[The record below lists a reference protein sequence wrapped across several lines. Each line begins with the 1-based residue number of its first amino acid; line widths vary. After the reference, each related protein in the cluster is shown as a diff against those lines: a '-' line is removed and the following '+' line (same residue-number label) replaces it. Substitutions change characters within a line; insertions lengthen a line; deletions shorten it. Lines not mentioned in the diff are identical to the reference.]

1 MIQKIIDNK
10 NTVLL
15 FLIIL
20 LVVIP
25 IMTVMSFIFQPS
37 TELWGHLS
45 ENLLIDYLLNTG
57 MIVISVALLTIVIG
71 VSCAWLVTNFTF
83 PGVNVFKWLLV
94 MPIAIPTYVSAYIYA
109 GLFEPSGMIFDSVE
123 NYLGLGKELYDLIE
137 LRNVYGVIFILSV
150 CLYPYVYLL
159 SYSSFKEQSY
169 CALEVGKSLGLSD
182 KELFSRVSIPLA
194 RPGIIAGVS
203 LVVMETLAEFG
214 TMDYY
219 DVRTFTT
226 GIYRTWF
233 AFGDETSA
241 LHLASILLTFVFI
254 IIIIEKFSRG
264 KSQYVNTSQK
274 SKKIKARDL
283 NGIYG
288 VYACLWCLLFT
299 LLGFILPVIQLL
311 FWLSETYSYIFEDYY
326 IQIIKNTVTIATI
339 ASVIIVL
346 ISIYS
351 SYINRST
358 DNLYIKS
365 SLKIFTLG
373 YSIPGVV
380 IAVGIII
387 PLAMV
392 DSFQARIFGSPLYYL
407 SGSFFALVLCY
418 LVRFSTI
425 SYNATE
431 SGLGKIKKNIDLT
444 VQSFGLSDFAI
455 LKKVHMPIM
464 KTTLITS
471 FILVFVDIVKEL
483 PATLIL
489 RPFNFDTL
497 AINIYELAS
506 SEQLSY
512 IASPS
517 LILIIISLIP
527 VILLIRKNINF
538 DDKDEI
544 RN

>member
-1 MIQKIIDNK
+1 MIQKLIDNK

-15 FLIIL
+15 FVIIL
-20 LVVIP
+20 LVIIP

-45 ENLLIDYLLNTG
+45 DNLLIDYLLNTG
-57 MIVISVALLTIVIG
+57 MIVISVALLTIIIG

-137 LRNVYGVIFILSV
+137 LRNIYGVIFILSI

-169 CALEVGKSLGLSD
+169 CAIEVGKSLGLSD

-219 DVRTFTT
+219 GVRTFTT

-254 IIIIEKFSRG
+254 IIIVEKFSRG

-326 IQIIKNTVTIATI
+326 IQVIKNTVSIATI
-339 ASVIIVL
+339 ASIIIVL

-351 SYINRST
+351 SYINRAT

-387 PLAMV
+387 PLTMV
-392 DSFQARIFGSPLYYL
+392 DNFQARIFGSPLYYL

-444 VQSFGLSDFAI
+444 VQSFGLSDFSI

-538 DDKDEI
+538 DDKNEI

>member
-1 MIQKIIDNK
+1 MIQKLIDNK
-10 NTVLL
+10 HTVLL
-15 FLIIL
+15 FLVIL

-37 TELWGHLS
+37 TELWGHLTD
-45 ENLLIDYLLNTG
+45 NLLIDYLLNTG

-83 PGVNVFKWLLV
+83 PGINVFKWLLV

-123 NYLGLGKELYDLIE
+123 NYLGLGKELYDAIE
-137 LRNVYGVIFILSV
+137 LRNIYGVIFILSI

-159 SYSSFKEQSY
+159 AYSSFKEQSY

-182 KELFSRVSIPLA
+182 RELFSRVSIPLA

-203 LVVMETLAEFG
+203 LVMMETLAEFG

-219 DVRTFTT
+219 GVRTFTT

-233 AFGDETSA
+233 ALGDETSA

-254 IIIIEKFSRG
+254 IIIIEKYSRG

-288 VYACLWCLLFT
+288 IYACLWCLLFT

-326 IQIIKNTVTIATI
+326 IQVIKNTVSIATI
-339 ASVIIVL
+339 ASIIIVL

-351 SYINRST
+351 SYINRAT

-387 PLAMV
+387 PLTMV
-392 DSFQARIFGSPLYYL
+392 DNFQARIFGSPLYYL

-444 VQSFGLSDFAI
+444 VQSFGLSNFSI

-538 DDKDEI
+538 GDKNEI

>member
-1 MIQKIIDNK
+1 MIQKLIDNK

-83 PGVNVFKWLLV
+83 PGVNIFKWLLV

-137 LRNVYGVIFILSV
+137 LRNIYGVIFILSI

-203 LVVMETLAEFG
+203 LVVMESLAEFG

-219 DVRTFTT
+219 GVRTFTT

-288 VYACLWCLLFT
+288 IYACLWCLLFT

-326 IQIIKNTVTIATI
+326 IQVIKNTVSIATI
-339 ASVIIVL
+339 ASIIIVL

-351 SYINRST
+351 SYINRAT

-387 PLAMV
+387 PLTMV
-392 DSFQARIFGSPLYYL
+392 DNFQARIFGSPLYYL

-444 VQSFGLSDFAI
+444 VQSFGLSNFSI

-517 LILIIISLIP
+517 LILILISLIP

-538 DDKDEI
+538 GDKNEI

>member
-1 MIQKIIDNK
+1 MIQKLIDNK

-15 FLIIL
+15 FVIIL
-20 LVVIP
+20 LVIIP

-45 ENLLIDYLLNTG
+45 DNLLIDYLLNTG
-57 MIVISVALLTIVIG
+57 MIVISVALLTIIIG
-71 VSCAWLVTNFTF
+71 VSCAWLVTNFSF

-169 CALEVGKSLGLSD
+169 CAIEVGKSLGLSD

-219 DVRTFTT
+219 GVRTFTT

-254 IIIIEKFSRG
+254 IIIVEKFSRG

-326 IQIIKNTVTIATI
+326 IQVIKNTVSIATI
-339 ASVIIVL
+339 ASIIIVL

-387 PLAMV
+387 PLTMV
-392 DSFQARIFGSPLYYL
+392 DNLQARIFGSPLYYL

-444 VQSFGLSDFAI
+444 VQSFGLSDFSI

-538 DDKDEI
+538 DDKNEI

>member
-1 MIQKIIDNK
+1 MIQKLIDNK

-15 FLIIL
+15 FVIIL
-20 LVVIP
+20 LVIIP

-169 CALEVGKSLGLSD
+169 CAIEVGKSLGLSD

-219 DVRTFTT
+219 GVRTFTT

-254 IIIIEKFSRG
+254 IIIVEKFSRG

-326 IQIIKNTVTIATI
+326 IQVIKNTVSIATI
-339 ASVIIVL
+339 ASIIIVL

-351 SYINRST
+351 SYINRAT

-387 PLAMV
+387 PLTMV
-392 DSFQARIFGSPLYYL
+392 DNFQARIFGSPLYYL

-444 VQSFGLSDFAI
+444 VQSFGLSDFSI

-538 DDKDEI
+538 DDKNEI

>member
-1 MIQKIIDNK
+1 MIQKLIDNK

-45 ENLLIDYLLNTG
+45 DNLLIDYLLNTG
-57 MIVISVALLTIVIG
+57 MIVISVALLTIIIG

-169 CALEVGKSLGLSD
+169 CAIEVGKSLGLSD

-219 DVRTFTT
+219 GVRTFTT

-254 IIIIEKFSRG
+254 IIIVEKFSRG

-326 IQIIKNTVTIATI
+326 IQVIKNTVSIATI
-339 ASVIIVL
+339 ASIIIVL

-351 SYINRST
+351 SYINRAT

-365 SLKIFTLG
+365 SLKIFALG

-387 PLAMV
+387 PLTMV
-392 DSFQARIFGSPLYYL
+392 DNFQARIFGSPLYYL

-444 VQSFGLSDFAI
+444 VQSFGLSDFSI

-538 DDKDEI
+538 DDKNEI

>member
-1 MIQKIIDNK
+1 MIQKLIDNK

-15 FLIIL
+15 FVIIL
-20 LVVIP
+20 LVIIP

-45 ENLLIDYLLNTG
+45 DNLLIDYLLNTG
-57 MIVISVALLTIVIG
+57 MIVISVALLTIIIG

-169 CALEVGKSLGLSD
+169 CAIEVGKSLGLSD

-219 DVRTFTT
+219 GVRTFTT

-254 IIIIEKFSRG
+254 IIIVEKFSRG

-326 IQIIKNTVTIATI
+326 IQVIKNTVSIATI
-339 ASVIIVL
+339 ASIIIVL

-387 PLAMV
+387 PLTMV
-392 DSFQARIFGSPLYYL
+392 DNLQARIFGSPLYYL

-444 VQSFGLSDFAI
+444 VQSFGLSDYSI

-538 DDKDEI
+538 DDKNEI

>member
-1 MIQKIIDNK
+1 MIQKLIDNK

-83 PGVNVFKWLLV
+83 PGVNIFKWLLV

-169 CALEVGKSLGLSD
+169 CAIEVGKSLGLSD

-203 LVVMETLAEFG
+203 LVAMETLAEFG

-219 DVRTFTT
+219 GVRTFTT

-288 VYACLWCLLFT
+288 IYACLWCLLFT

-326 IQIIKNTVTIATI
+326 IQVIKNTVSIATI
-339 ASVIIVL
+339 ASIIIVL

-351 SYINRST
+351 SYINRAT

-387 PLAMV
+387 PLTMV
-392 DSFQARIFGSPLYYL
+392 DNFQARIFGSPLYYL

-444 VQSFGLSDFAI
+444 VQSFGLSNFSI

-517 LILIIISLIP
+517 LILILISLIP

-538 DDKDEI
+538 GDKNEI

>member
-1 MIQKIIDNK
+1 MIQKLIDNK

-83 PGVNVFKWLLV
+83 PGVNIFKWLLV

-137 LRNVYGVIFILSV
+137 LRNIYGVIFILSI

-169 CALEVGKSLGLSD
+169 CAIEVGKSLGLSD

-219 DVRTFTT
+219 GVRTFTT

-254 IIIIEKFSRG
+254 IIIVEKFSRG

-288 VYACLWCLLFT
+288 IYSCLWCLLFT

-326 IQIIKNTVTIATI
+326 IQVIKNTVSIATI
-339 ASVIIVL
+339 ASIIIVL

-387 PLAMV
+387 PLTMV
-392 DSFQARIFGSPLYYL
+392 DNFQARIFGSPLYYL

-444 VQSFGLSDFAI
+444 VQSFGLSDFSI

-538 DDKDEI
+538 DDKNEI

>member
-83 PGVNVFKWLLV
+83 PGVNIFKWLLV

-137 LRNVYGVIFILSV
+137 LRNIYGVIFILSI

-182 KELFSRVSIPLA
+182 KELFSRVSMPLA

-203 LVVMETLAEFG
+203 LVMMETLAEFG

-219 DVRTFTT
+219 GVRTFTT

-288 VYACLWCLLFT
+288 IYACLWCLLFT

-326 IQIIKNTVTIATI
+326 IQVIKNTVSIATI
-339 ASVIIVL
+339 ASIIIVL

-351 SYINRST
+351 SYINRAT

-387 PLAMV
+387 PLTMV
-392 DSFQARIFGSPLYYL
+392 DNFQARIFGSPLYYL

-444 VQSFGLSDFAI
+444 VQSFGLSNFSI

-517 LILIIISLIP
+517 LILILISLIP

-538 DDKDEI
+538 GDKNEI

>member
-1 MIQKIIDNK
+1 MIQKLIDNK

-57 MIVISVALLTIVIG
+57 IIVISVALLTIVIG

-83 PGVNVFKWLLV
+83 PGVNIFKWLLV

-137 LRNVYGVIFILSV
+137 LRNIYGVIFILSI

-203 LVVMETLAEFG
+203 LVVMESLAEFG

-219 DVRTFTT
+219 GVRTFTT

-274 SKKIKARDL
+274 SKKIKTRDL

-288 VYACLWCLLFT
+288 IYACLWCLLFT

-326 IQIIKNTVTIATI
+326 IQVIKNTVSIATI
-339 ASVIIVL
+339 ASIIIVL

-351 SYINRST
+351 SYINRAT

-387 PLAMV
+387 PLTMV
-392 DSFQARIFGSPLYYL
+392 DNFQARIFGSPLYYL

-444 VQSFGLSDFAI
+444 VQSFGLSNFSI

-517 LILIIISLIP
+517 LILILISLIP

-538 DDKDEI
+538 GDKNEI

>member
-1 MIQKIIDNK
+1 MIQKLIDNK
-10 NTVLL
+10 HNVLL
-15 FLIIL
+15 FIVIL

-37 TELWGHLS
+37 TELWGHLTD
-45 ENLLIDYLLNTG
+45 NLLIHYLLNTG

-83 PGVNVFKWLLV
+83 PGINVFKWLLV

-123 NYLGLGKELYDLIE
+123 NYLGLGKELYDAIE
-137 LRNVYGVIFILSV
+137 LRNIYGVIFILSI

-159 SYSSFKEQSY
+159 AYSSFKEQSY
-169 CALEVGKSLGLSD
+169 CALEVGKSLGLND
-182 KELFSRVSIPLA
+182 RELFSRVSIPLA

-219 DVRTFTT
+219 GVRTFTT

-233 AFGDETSA
+233 ALGDETSA

-254 IIIIEKFSRG
+254 IIIIEKYSRG

-274 SKKIKARDL
+274 SKKIKAKNL

-288 VYACLWCLLFT
+288 IYALLWCLLFS
-299 LLGFILPVIQLL
+299 LIGFILPVIQLL
-311 FWLSETYSYIFEDYY
+311 FWFSETYSYIFEDYY
-326 IQIIKNTVTIATI
+326 IQVIKNTVTIATI
-339 ASVIIVL
+339 ASVVIVL

-358 DNLYIKS
+358 NNLYIKS
-365 SLKIFTLG
+365 SLKIFSLG

-387 PLAMV
+387 PLSMV
-392 DSFQARIFGSPLYYL
+392 DNFQAIIFGSPLYYL
-407 SGSFFALVLCY
+407 SGSFFALILCY

-425 SYNATE
+425 SFNATE

-444 VQSFGLSDFAI
+444 VQSFGLSNFSI
-455 LKKVHMPIM
+455 LKKIHMPIM

-538 DDKDEI
+538 GDKNEI

>member
-1 MIQKIIDNK
+1 MIQKLIDNK

-15 FLIIL
+15 FIIIL
-20 LVVIP
+20 LVIIP

-45 ENLLIDYLLNTG
+45 DNLLIDYLLNTG
-57 MIVISVALLTIVIG
+57 MIVISVALLTIIIG
-71 VSCAWLVTNFTF
+71 VSCAWLVTNFSF

-169 CALEVGKSLGLSD
+169 CAIEVGKSLGLSD

-219 DVRTFTT
+219 GVRTFTT

-254 IIIIEKFSRG
+254 IIIVEKFSRG

-326 IQIIKNTVTIATI
+326 IQVIKNTVSIATI
-339 ASVIIVL
+339 ASIIIVL

-387 PLAMV
+387 PLTMV
-392 DSFQARIFGSPLYYL
+392 DNFQARIFGSPLYYL

-444 VQSFGLSDFAI
+444 VQSFGLSDFSI

-538 DDKDEI
+538 DDKNEI

>member
-1 MIQKIIDNK
+1 MIQKLIDNK

-15 FLIIL
+15 FVIIL
-20 LVVIP
+20 LVIIP

-45 ENLLIDYLLNTG
+45 DNLLIDYLLNTG
-57 MIVISVALLTIVIG
+57 MIVICVALLTLVIG

-83 PGVNVFKWLLV
+83 PGINIFKWLLV

-123 NYLGLGKELYDLIE
+123 NYMGLGKELYDAIE
-137 LRNVYGVIFILSV
+137 LRNIYGVIFILSI

-159 SYSSFKEQSY
+159 AYSSFKEQSY
-169 CALEVGKSLGLSD
+169 CAIEVGKSLGLSD

-219 DVRTFTT
+219 GVRTFTT

-254 IIIIEKFSRG
+254 IIIVEKFSRG

-274 SKKIKARDL
+274 SKKIKARYL

-311 FWLSETYSYIFEDYY
+311 FWLSETYSYIFEEYY
-326 IQIIKNTVTIATI
+326 IQVIKNTVSIATI
-339 ASVIIVL
+339 SSIIIVL

-444 VQSFGLSDFAI
+444 VHSFGLSDFAI

-538 DDKDEI
+538 GEKNEI

>member
-1 MIQKIIDNK
+1 MIQKLIDNK

-83 PGVNVFKWLLV
+83 PGVNIFKWLLV

-137 LRNVYGVIFILSV
+137 LRNIYGVIFILSI

-203 LVVMETLAEFG
+203 LVVMESLAEFG

-219 DVRTFTT
+219 GVRTFTT

-274 SKKIKARDL
+274 SKKVKARDL

-288 VYACLWCLLFT
+288 IYACLWCLLFT

-326 IQIIKNTVTIATI
+326 IQVIKNTVSIATI
-339 ASVIIVL
+339 ASIIIVL

-351 SYINRST
+351 SYINRAT

-387 PLAMV
+387 PLTMV
-392 DSFQARIFGSPLYYL
+392 DNFQARIFGSPLYYL

-444 VQSFGLSDFAI
+444 VQSFGLSNFSI

-517 LILIIISLIP
+517 LILILISLIP

-538 DDKDEI
+538 GDKNEI

>member
-1 MIQKIIDNK
+1 MIQKLIDNK

-15 FLIIL
+15 FIIIL
-20 LVVIP
+20 LVIIP

-45 ENLLIDYLLNTG
+45 DNLLIDYLLNTG
-57 MIVISVALLTIVIG
+57 MIVISVALLTIIIG
-71 VSCAWLVTNFTF
+71 VSCAWLVTNFSF

-169 CALEVGKSLGLSD
+169 CAIEVGKSLGLSD

-219 DVRTFTT
+219 GVRTFTT

-254 IIIIEKFSRG
+254 IIIVEKFSRG

-274 SKKIKARDL
+274 SKKIKARYL

-326 IQIIKNTVTIATI
+326 IQVIKNTVSIATI
-339 ASVIIVL
+339 ASIIIVL

-387 PLAMV
+387 PLTMV
-392 DSFQARIFGSPLYYL
+392 DNFQARIFGSPLYYL

-444 VQSFGLSDFAI
+444 VHSFGLSDFAI

-538 DDKDEI
+538 DDKNEI

>member
-1 MIQKIIDNK
+1 MIQKLIDNK

-83 PGVNVFKWLLV
+83 PGVNIFKWLLV

-137 LRNVYGVIFILSV
+137 LRNIYGVIFILSI

-203 LVVMETLAEFG
+203 LVVMESLAEFG

-219 DVRTFTT
+219 GVRTFTT

-288 VYACLWCLLFT
+288 IYACLWCLLFT

-326 IQIIKNTVTIATI
+326 IQVIKNTVSIATI
-339 ASVIIVL
+339 ASIIIVL

-351 SYINRST
+351 SYINRAT

-387 PLAMV
+387 PLTMI
-392 DSFQARIFGSPLYYL
+392 DNFQARIFGSPLYYL

-444 VQSFGLSDFAI
+444 VQSFGLSNFSI

-517 LILIIISLIP
+517 LILILISLIP

-538 DDKDEI
+538 GDKNEI
-544 RN
+544 RD

>member
-1 MIQKIIDNK
+1 MIQKLIDNK

-83 PGVNVFKWLLV
+83 PGVNIFKWLLV

-137 LRNVYGVIFILSV
+137 LRNIYGVIFILSI

-203 LVVMETLAEFG
+203 LVVMESLAEFG

-219 DVRTFTT
+219 GVRTFTT

-288 VYACLWCLLFT
+288 IYACLWCLLFT

-326 IQIIKNTVTIATI
+326 IQVIKNTVSIATI
-339 ASVIIVL
+339 ASIIIVL

-351 SYINRST
+351 SYINRAT

-387 PLAMV
+387 PLTMI
-392 DSFQARIFGSPLYYL
+392 DNFQARIFGSPLYYL

-444 VQSFGLSDFAI
+444 VQSFGLSNFSI

-517 LILIIISLIP
+517 LILILISLIP

-538 DDKDEI
+538 GDKNEI

>member
-1 MIQKIIDNK
+1 MIQKLIDNK

-83 PGVNVFKWLLV
+83 PGVNIFKWLLV

-169 CALEVGKSLGLSD
+169 CAIEVGKSLGLSD

-203 LVVMETLAEFG
+203 LVVMESLAEFG

-219 DVRTFTT
+219 GVRTFTT

-288 VYACLWCLLFT
+288 IYACLWCLLFT

-326 IQIIKNTVTIATI
+326 IQVIKNTVSIATV
-339 ASVIIVL
+339 ASIIIVL

-351 SYINRST
+351 SYINRAT

-387 PLAMV
+387 PLTMV
-392 DSFQARIFGSPLYYL
+392 DNFQARIFGSPLYYL

-444 VQSFGLSDFAI
+444 VQSFGLSNFSI

-517 LILIIISLIP
+517 LILILISLIP

-538 DDKDEI
+538 GDKNEI

>member
-1 MIQKIIDNK
+1 MIQKLIDNK

-45 ENLLIDYLLNTG
+45 ENLLRDYLLNTG

-203 LVVMETLAEFG
+203 LVMMETLAEFG

-219 DVRTFTT
+219 GVRTFTT

-326 IQIIKNTVTIATI
+326 IQVIKNTVSIATI
-339 ASVIIVL
+339 ASIIIVL

-351 SYINRST
+351 SYINRAT

-387 PLAMV
+387 PLTMV
-392 DSFQARIFGSPLYYL
+392 DNFQARIFGSPLYYL

-444 VQSFGLSDFAI
+444 VQSFGLSNFSI

-517 LILIIISLIP
+517 LILILISLIP

-538 DDKDEI
+538 GDKNEI

>member
-1 MIQKIIDNK
+1 MIEKLINHK
-10 NTVLL
+10 N
-15 FLIIL
+15 IIL
-20 LVVIP
+20 LYFIILLTVIP
-25 IMTVMSFIFQPS
+25 ILTVMSYIFQPS
-37 TELWGHLS
+37 TELWSHLS
-45 ENLLIDYLLNTG
+45 KNLLLDYLSNTG
-57 MIVISVALLTIVIG
+57 IILISVALLSLIIG
-71 VSCAWLVTNFTF
+71 VSCAWLVTNFVF
-83 PGVNVFKWLLV
+83 PGKDIFKWLLV

-123 NYLGLGKELYDLIE
+123 NYLGLGKELYEIIE
-137 LRNVYGVIFILSV
+137 LRNIYGVIFILSI

-159 SYSSFKEQSY
+159 AYSSFKEQSF
-169 CALEVGKSLGLSD
+169 CALEIGKSLGLNNL
-182 KELFSRVSIPLA
+182 ELFSRISIPLA

-203 LVVMETLAEFG
+203 LVMMETLAEFG

-219 DVRTFTT
+219 GVRTFTT

-233 AFGDETSA
+233 ALGDETSA
-241 LHLASILLTFVFI
+241 LHLASLLLTFVFV

-274 SKKIKARDL
+274 SKKIKDRRL
-283 NGIYG
+283 NGSYG
-288 VYACLWCLLFT
+288 MYAFFWCLLFS
-299 LLGFILPVIQLL
+299 LLGFVIPVIQLGL
-311 FWLSETYSYIFEDYY
+311 WLVETYSYIFEEYY
-326 IQIIKNTVTIATI
+326 LQVIMNTVFIATI
-339 ASVIIVL
+339 ASIIIVL
-346 ISIYS
+346 ISLYS

-358 DNLYIKS
+358 SNLYIKS
-365 SLKIFTLG
+365 SLKIFSIG
-373 YSIPGVV
+373 YAIPGVV

-387 PLAMV
+387 PLTMI
-392 DSFQARIFGSPLYYL
+392 DNLQALIFGSPLYYL
-407 SGSFFALVLCY
+407 SGSFFALILAY

-444 VQSFGLSDFAI
+444 VQSFGFSNFTT
-455 LKKVHMPIM
+455 LKEIHMPIM

-517 LILIIISLIP
+517 LILISISLIP

-538 DDKDEI
+538 GNTNEV
-544 RN
+544 RS

>member
-1 MIQKIIDNK
+1 MIQKLIDNK

-57 MIVISVALLTIVIG
+57 VIVISVALLTIVIG

-83 PGVNVFKWLLV
+83 PGVNIFKWLLV

-137 LRNVYGVIFILSV
+137 LRNIYGVIFILSI

-203 LVVMETLAEFG
+203 LVVMESLAEFG

-219 DVRTFTT
+219 GVRTFTT

-288 VYACLWCLLFT
+288 IYACLWCLLFT

-326 IQIIKNTVTIATI
+326 IQVIKNTVSIATI
-339 ASVIIVL
+339 ASIIIVL

-351 SYINRST
+351 SYINRAT

-387 PLAMV
+387 PLTMI
-392 DSFQARIFGSPLYYL
+392 DNFQARIFGSPLYYL

-444 VQSFGLSDFAI
+444 VQSFGLSNFSI

-517 LILIIISLIP
+517 LILILISLIP

-538 DDKDEI
+538 GDKNEI

>member
-1 MIQKIIDNK
+1 MPVSICIF
-10 NTVLL
+10 TVL
-15 FLIIL
+15 F
-20 LVVIP
+20 
-25 IMTVMSFIFQPS
+25 F
-37 TELWGHLS
+37 
-45 ENLLIDYLLNTG
+45 
-57 MIVISVALLTIVIG
+57 
-71 VSCAWLVTNFTF
+71 
-83 PGVNVFKWLLV
+83 
-94 MPIAIPTYVSAYIYA
+94 
-109 GLFEPSGMIFDSVE
+109 
-123 NYLGLGKELYDLIE
+123 
-137 LRNVYGVIFILSV
+137 
-150 CLYPYVYLL
+150 
-159 SYSSFKEQSY
+159 FKEQSY
-169 CALEVGKSLGLSD
+169 CAIEVGKSLGLSD

-219 DVRTFTT
+219 GVRTFTT

-254 IIIIEKFSRG
+254 IIIVEKFSRG

-326 IQIIKNTVTIATI
+326 IQVIKNTVSIATI
-339 ASVIIVL
+339 ASIIIVL

-387 PLAMV
+387 PLTMV
-392 DSFQARIFGSPLYYL
+392 DNLTEYGSPLYYL
-407 SGSFFALVLCY
+407 SGSFFALVCY

-431 SGLGKIKKNIDLT
+431 SDWGRLKRILT
-444 VQSFGLSDFAI
+444 NSSIFRFIGFFH
-455 LKKVHMPIM
+455 LKSTYPIM

-527 VILLIRKNINF
+527 VILLIRKILILTIKMKLEIEDVSLSIEGTLILDNLSLNI
-538 DDKDEI
+538 DDMK
-544 RN
+544 

>member
-1 MIQKIIDNK
+1 MIQKLIDNK

-109 GLFEPSGMIFDSVE
+109 GLFEPSGMIFDLVQ
-123 NYLGLGKELYDLIE
+123 NYLGLGKELYSVVE
-137 LRNVYGVIFILSV
+137 LRNIYGVIFILSI

-159 SYSSFKEQSY
+159 AYTSFKEQSY
-169 CALEVGKSLGLSD
+169 CALEVGKSLGLNSR
-182 KELFSRVSIPLA
+182 EIFSRISIPLA

-203 LVVMETLAEFG
+203 LVMMESLAEFG

-219 DVRTFTT
+219 GVSTFTI

-233 AFGDETSA
+233 SFGDETSA
-241 LHLASILLTFVFI
+241 LHLSSLLLTFVFI
-254 IIIIEKFSRG
+254 LIIVERYSRG

-274 SKKIKARDL
+274 TKKLKAKNL
-283 NGIYG
+283 NGLNNIY
-288 VYACLWCLLFT
+288 AFSWCLLFS
-299 LLGFILPVIQLL
+299 LVGFVIPVLQLVL
-311 FWLSETYSYIFEDYY
+311 WLTETYSYIFDEYY
-326 IQIIKNTVTIATI
+326 LQVIINTISIATI
-339 ASVIIVL
+339 ASIIIVL

-358 DNLYIKS
+358 NNLYIKS
-365 SLKIFTLG
+365 SLKIFSLG

-387 PLAMV
+387 PLTMA
-392 DSFQARIFGSPLYYL
+392 DNLQAILFGSPLYYL
-407 SGSFFALVLCY
+407 SGSFFALILAY

-431 SGLGKIKKNIDLT
+431 SGLSKIKKNIDLT
-444 VQSFGLSDFAI
+444 VQSFGLSNFTI
-455 LKKVHMPIM
+455 LKKIHMPIM

-471 FILVFVDIVKEL
+471 FILVFVDIIKEL

-506 SEQLSY
+506 SEQLSF

-517 LILIIISLIP
+517 LMLIIISLIP
-527 VILLIRKNINF
+527 VILLIRKTINF
-538 DDKDEI
+538 GDENEI
-544 RN
+544 TN

>member
-1 MIQKIIDNK
+1 MIQKLLDNK

-15 FLIIL
+15 FFIIL

-25 IMTVMSFIFQPS
+25 IMTVMSYIFRPS

-45 ENLLIDYLLNTG
+45 ENLLLDYLLNTG
-57 MIVISVALLTIVIG
+57 LIVISVSILTMIIG

-83 PGVNVFKWLLV
+83 PGINIFKWLLV
-94 MPIAIPTYVSAYIYA
+94 MPIAIPTYVCAYIYA

-123 NYLGLGKELYDLIE
+123 NYLGLGKELYDVIE
-137 LRNVYGVIFILSV
+137 LRNIYGVIFILSI

-159 SYSSFKEQSY
+159 AYSSFKEQSY
-169 CALEVGKSLGLSD
+169 CALEVAKSLGLNN

-194 RPGIIAGVS
+194 RPGIIAGMS

-219 DVRTFTT
+219 GVRTFTT

-233 AFGDETSA
+233 ALGDETSA

-254 IIIIEKFSRG
+254 VIIIEKFSRG

-274 SKKIKARDL
+274 SKIIKVTNL
-283 NGIYG
+283 NGINAI
-288 VYACLWCLLFT
+288 YAFLWCLVFA
-299 LLGFILPVIQLL
+299 LLGFILPVLQLL
-311 FWLSETYSYIFEDYY
+311 LWLPETYSYIFEEYY
-326 IQIIKNTVTIATI
+326 LQVIKNTLTIGVI
-339 ASVIIVL
+339 ASVIIVS

-358 DNLYIKS
+358 NNLYIKS
-365 SLKIFTLG
+365 SLSIFTLG

-387 PLAMV
+387 PLTMVDNFQAMV
-392 DSFQARIFGSPLYYL
+392 FGSPLYYL

-425 SYNATE
+425 SYNAID

-444 VQSFGLSDFAI
+444 LQSFGLSNISI
-455 LKKVHMPIM
+455 LKRVHVPIM

-517 LILIIISLIP
+517 LILIMISLIP

-538 DDKDEI
+538 GH
-544 RN
+544 